1 MSHTDCGQPKNISLS
16 RIIKYGEI
24 FCWNFAG
31 SQQKEFDICGMF
43 DPGDNQIFLD
53 MNQFSPR
60 CTAWHD
66 QSHNKMNLESE
77 QSKRKTLISL
87 TFYVCIA
94 CNVPPLPSLQ
104 WWNLYRSDVKCIS
117 SPLIACPP
125 SLAATSIKT
134 VCNKVPC
141 LMTTWISF
149 SDHDFETVCSQPHVM
164 GKFHTIRWQRN
175 SLCRISLLAPHCILC
190 CNTQCSV
197 SPDVDNR
204 PQTFVAVMLR
214 LLEQTKFHKSFY
226 SPHLCPP
233 VQICQAGTWCEM
245 WSAAS
250 GSSCFVIR
258 SLSVNVKCEGD
269 TNWPTWHGNR
279 EETKQDDNLVLC
291 LLL

>member
-1 MSHTDCGQPKNISLS
+1 MSHTDCGQPKHTSLC

-125 SLAATSIKT
+125 SLASNI
-134 VCNKVPC
+134 NKNGLQQGPVSHDNMDFFFRSWLWNC
-141 LMTTWISF
+141 VF
-149 SDHDFETVCSQPHVM
+149 SAPRH
-164 GKFHTIRWQRN
+164 GKVSYDPVTKEFTLQN
-175 SLCRISLLAPHCILC
+175 FTLGPSLY
-190 CNTQCSV
+190 
-197 SPDVDNR
+197 
-204 PQTFVAVMLR
+204 FML
-214 LLEQTKFHKSFY
+214 
-226 SPHLCPP
+226 
-233 VQICQAGTWCEM
+233 
-245 WSAAS
+245 
-250 GSSCFVIR
+250 
-258 SLSVNVKCEGD
+258 
-269 TNWPTWHGNR
+269 
-279 EETKQDDNLVLC
+279 
-291 LLL
+291 